1 MHTLEVVAVLG
12 LLAHN
17 FDDGVDEL
25 GALDVVALGPVV
37 SDVGLAI
44 DEVVGGRRCRRRD
57 SEAAGGSGEA
67 TARAGGRDGE
77 AAARTGGVQ
86 AVAVAG
92 RTAGSSGCRQDTRRW

>member
-12 LLAHN
+12 LLAHDV
-17 FDDGVDEL
+17 DDSVDEL
-25 GALDVVALGPVV
+25 DALDVVALGPVV

-67 TARAGGRDGE
+67 TARAGGQDGE
-77 AAARTGGVQ
+77 AAAQAGGVQ
-86 AVAVAG
+86 AVAAADG
-92 RTAGSSGCRQDTRRW
+92 TAGSSGGQQDTRRR